1 MIVLY
6 SEVRYPEDRLSKREM
21 VRDMDD
27 NAQIGN
33 VLKTSQ
39 AGLPLDV
46 WHLEHNGEK
55 ESNPGKVGGARLSA
69 GDIGRRTCT
78 GL

>member
-1 MIVLY
+1 
-6 SEVRYPEDRLSKREM
+6 
-21 VRDMDD
+21 MDD